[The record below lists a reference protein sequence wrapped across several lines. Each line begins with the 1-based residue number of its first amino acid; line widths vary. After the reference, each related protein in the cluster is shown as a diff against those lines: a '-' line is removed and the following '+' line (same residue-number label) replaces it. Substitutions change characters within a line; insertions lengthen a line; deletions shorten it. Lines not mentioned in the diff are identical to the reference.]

1 MVQGSLKGLKSHA
14 KNSRQ
19 LLKDIK
25 KKQKAKKGHTLQL
38 PNGKFRS
45 IAIEDRQLSKAI
57 DKANEQKVAAKL
69 IQGGGK
75 LQTKGAYFSLVILM
89 NTH

>member
-19 LLKDIK
+19 LLKAIK
-25 KKQKAKKGHTLQL
+25 SKQKAKKGHTLQL
-38 PNGKFRS
+38 PNGKFRG

-75 LQTKGAYFSLVILM
+75 LQTKGKI
-89 NTH
+89 

>member
-19 LLKDIK
+19 LLKAIK
-25 KKQKAKKGHTLQL
+25 NKQKAKLGSTLKL
-38 PNGKFRS
+38 PNGKFRG

-75 LQTKGAYFSLVILM
+75 LQTKGKI
-89 NTH
+89 

>member
-19 LLKDIK
+19 LLKEVK
-25 KKQKAKKGHTLQL
+25 NKQKAKKGHKLQL
-38 PNGKFRS
+38 PNGKFRE

-75 LQTKGAYFSLVILM
+75 LQTKGTSFSLTI
-89 NTH
+89 